1 MSKYKLT
8 TVNIEQPRKV
18 ILLKDCFRN
27 IFEILFW

>member
-8 TVNIEQPRKV
+8 TVNNEQPRKV
-18 ILLKDCFRN
+18 ILLKDCSRN